1 MVSKGILGRAL
12 LVLGALALVARGAQ
26 AQMKPA
32 AADPAVTK
40 ARADLA
46 KYQDPLVAVA
56 DGYFSTVACMDF
68 PKGGEAMAGM
78 MGYQPGGMG
87 VHFLNA
93 NLIGP
98 TLDPT
103 KPQVLI
109 YEPVGDK
116 LKLAAAEWFV
126 PVAVSKT
133 PPAVLGKT
141 LEGPMEGHAPIMP
154 AGLSHWDLHVW
165 LWKENPAGMFSSTNP
180 AVKCP
185 KTGYTFSGDAPKM
198 VHPQ

>member
-1 MVSKGILGRAL
+1 
-12 LVLGALALVARGAQ
+12 
-26 AQMKPA
+26 MKPA
-32 AADPAVTK
+32 AATDPAIAK
-40 ARADLA
+40 ARTDLA

-98 TLDPT
+98 ALDPT

-126 PVAVSKT
+126 PVAVTKT

-165 LWKENPAGMFSSTNP
+165 LWKPNPAGMFTSTNP
-180 AVKCP
+180 DMKCP
-185 KTGYTFSGDAPKM
+185 KTGYTYSGDAPKM